1 MIKERRQRRILS
13 ILQVDGMIDPRD
25 IAHAA
30 SVVSA
35 DAAE

>member
-13 ILQVDGMIDPRD
+13 ILQADGMIDPRD

-30 SVVSA
+30 SAVSS
-35 DAAE
+35 DVAE